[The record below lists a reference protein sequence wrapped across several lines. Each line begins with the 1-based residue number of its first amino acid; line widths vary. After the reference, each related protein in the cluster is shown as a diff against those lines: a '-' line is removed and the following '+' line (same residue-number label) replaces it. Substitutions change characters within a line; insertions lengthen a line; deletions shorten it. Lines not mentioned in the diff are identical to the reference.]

1 MQITTDPPAVLLQ
14 AVLLRQAIEKTEYAL
29 RSLTEHTP
37 PLLGLAA
44 HGLMLSLEHVRT
56 LQAIEDDERKA
67 SKKAKASGG
76 RPAGVAR

>member
-1 MQITTDPPAVLLQ
+1 MQITTNPQ
-14 AVLLRQAIEKTEYAL
+14 SMLLRQAIEKTEYAL

-56 LQAIEDDERKA
+56 LQAIEDDERKDG
-67 SKKAKASGG
+67 KAKARGG
-76 RPAGVAR
+76 RP

>member
-1 MQITTDPPAVLLQ
+1 MQITTDPQAMLLT
-14 AVLLRQAIEKTEYAL
+14 QAIEKTEYAL
-29 RSLTEHTP
+29 RSLTEHRP

-67 SKKAKASGG
+67 SKAQASGG
-76 RPAGVAR
+76 HPKRGAG